1 MMIKVLEPIGFTNS
15 DWIRDLKKKFAVKI
29 EEIDSRNMTDET
41 LISHIHDANALVL
54 SNRPLSKK
62 VLLACPNLQFIAVS
76 FAGIDHIDQEIAKEK
91 NILIKNAAGYA
102 THAVSELVIALA
114 LELYRK
120 ISLSTTT
127 LTKEKAHLFPLGKE
141 LFGKKVGIIG
151 EGSIGKQTASLFSA
165 FGCEVVCYKRGSSSL
180 EDILKTSDI
189 LSLHIPLTNETR
201 HFIDER
207 KLSLM
212 KPSSIIINTARGP
225 IIDQKAL
232 ITALTQNKIAGA
244 ALDVF
249 DQEPPLPSSHPLLR
263 LDNVL
268 LTPHIGY
275 RTEEAIRAK
284 AELTLK
290 NLENWLQ

>member
-1 MMIKVLEPIGFTNS
+1 MIIKVLEPIGFTNN
-15 DWIRDLKKKFAVKI
+15 DWIQDLKARFAVKI
-29 EEIDSRNMTDET
+29 EEIDSRNMTDDT
-41 LISHIHDANALVL
+41 LISHVYDANALVL
-54 SNRPLSKK
+54 ANRPLTKK
-62 VLLACPNLQFIAVS
+62 VLLACPHLQFIAVS

-91 NILIKNAAGYA
+91 NIVIKNAAGYA
-102 THAVSELVIALA
+102 THAVSELAIALT

-120 ISLSTTT
+120 IWLAKTT
-127 LTKEKAHLFPLGKE
+127 LTKEKANLFPLGKE

-165 FGCEVVCYKRGSSSL
+165 FGCEVVCYKRGSSCL
-180 EDILKTSDI
+180 EDILKNSDI
-189 LSLHIPLTNETR
+189 LSLHIPLTDETR
-201 HFIDER
+201 HFIDEK

-212 KPSSIIINTARGP
+212 KPSAVIINTARGP

-249 DQEPPLPSSHPLLR
+249 DQEPPLPSFHPLLK

-275 RTEEAIRAK
+275 RTEEAMKAK